1 MPVHLCDDGIGAASL
16 LVMVLLRPPRCRLLR
31 SLSLFLFLAL
41 LSPVAGLSATDDGR
55 CARPEFTAGSS
66 AALHARMD
74 AALSRLMERFEV
86 PGAALALIE
95 QGRVRYLRGFG
106 MAQPGVDVPVTPST
120 LFQAASDSKPVTAFA
135 VLQLAERGRVDLD
148 DPIEIGLEG
157 WRLPPSRWSPD
168 QVTVRRVLSHTAG
181 LSVSGYGGFPPGQPT
196 QTLLESLA
204 GAADAGGT
212 PVAIVHPP
220 GQGFVYSGGGFT
232 LAQLM
237 LRRQSGEPF
246 AELVGR
252 RVLQPLGMR
261 VSSFPTQPAPSPP
274 LAWTFDDDGKRA
286 PARRF
291 TALAAAGLQTTAGDL
306 ARFTAALMPGPCG
319 EPPGRGVISPESVQA
334 MLTPQPNSA
343 NALVL
348 PSSRYGLGI
357 ALKTLPSGHLL
368 AHHPGDNLPNWHN
381 LIAAIPERRLGLVL
395 MTNAA
400 GGRQMRVAV
409 LCTWLDGIGEPAPA
423 GCPAPSPKPS

>member
-1 MPVHLCDDGIGAASL
+1 MHPFERLMHLNVPILPAAPL
-16 LVMVLLRPPRCRLLR
+16 LGRFCR
-31 SLSLFLFLAL
+31 SLSLLLITILAAG
-41 LSPVAGLSATDDGR
+41 SPAVADDA
-55 CARPEFTAGSS
+55 CVPLEFTAGSFAAIQS
-66 AALHARMD
+66 RMHAALP
-74 AALSRLMERFEV
+74 RLMKTYEV

-95 QGRVRYLRGFG
+95 QGRVRDVRGFG
-106 MAQPGVDVPVTPST
+106 MAQPGAGVPVTPQT

-135 VLQLAERGRVDLD
+135 VLDLAERGQLDLD
-148 DPIEIGLEG
+148 APIETYLGG
-157 WRLPPSRWSPD
+157 WKLPPSQWSPE
-168 QVTVRRVLSHTAG
+168 QVTVQRVLSHTAG
-181 LSVSGYGGFPPGQPT
+181 LSVPGYGGFPPGEPT

-212 PVAIVHPP
+212 PVAIIQPP
-220 GQGFVYSGGGFT
+220 GQGFAYSGGGFT

-237 LRRQSGEPF
+237 LRRLSAEPF
-246 AELVGR
+246 ADLAQQ
-252 RVLQPLGMR
+252 RVLKPLAMHA
-261 VSSFPTQPAPSPP
+261 SSFPAQPAPSPP
-274 LAWTFDDDGKRA
+274 LAWTFDDDGTRA

-291 TALAAAGLQTTAGDL
+291 TALAAAGLQTTAADL
-306 ARFTAALMPGPCG
+306 ARFTAALMPGRCG
-319 EPPGRGVISPESVQA
+319 EPPGRSVVSTELVQA

-348 PSSRYGLGI
+348 PGSHYGLGI
-357 ALKTLPSGHLL
+357 ALKVLPSGHRL

-409 LCTWLDGIGEPAPA
+409 LCTWLSAIDEPAPT
-423 GCPAPSPKPS
+423 GCPVPVP